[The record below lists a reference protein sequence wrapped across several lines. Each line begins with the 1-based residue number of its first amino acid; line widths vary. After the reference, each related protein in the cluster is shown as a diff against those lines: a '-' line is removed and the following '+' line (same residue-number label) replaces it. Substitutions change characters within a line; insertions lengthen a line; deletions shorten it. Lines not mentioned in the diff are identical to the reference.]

1 MPRILAVEDEK
12 DQLKMLEDFF
22 KGEGWDFTGAA
33 TGAKALKEAASARPD
48 VILLDV
54 NLPDINGFELCR
66 TIKENPATSGIPVAL
81 ISGDVRDKE
90 RIMKGLGMGSAIYLL
105 KPVDLD
111 VLKAKLEAV
120 LRMGKP

>member
-12 DQLKMLEDFF
+12 DQLNMLKVFF

-33 TGAKALKEAASARPD
+33 TGAIALEEAAARPD

-54 NLPDINGFELCR
+54 NLPDINGFELCKAL
-66 TIKENPATSGIPVAL
+66 KENPATSGIPVAL
-81 ISGDVRDKE
+81 ISGDARDKE
-90 RIMKGLGMGSAIYLL
+90 RIMKGLGVGSAIYLL

-120 LRMGKP
+120 LRMGKL